1 MADPSQF
8 SDPFWSPLS
17 DSSSYELAS
26 ASVSYKTSLWNLVRN
41 RFSRLATPDVASP
54 KGAVS
59 HTNSSLPSSDQ
70 TVGVN
75 FRIGGL
81 GTISVKSEL
90 PEQNLTFTIHSEN
103 PDTQPTLKLEIT
115 RDDCIL
121 KKRENDSDVYKRIP
135 ECLNLDPEERD
146 RSKYFNQVMFPKGK
160 TSALLDVSSSDKTT
174 YWISVDRSNARIR
187 YGQHLTNNSMTFMEV
202 LFDPAKAGWMDHLAS
217 TKVSRDNNSLPFNDV
232 NFNETPVT
240 TDFPPL
246 VVPQDQITLKQLEES
261 SAMTWAN
268 LPEGCQKLYHNISG
282 PNITVQSPSFP
293 QLPEAI
299 DQSCRDPNKV
309 CGQILKK
316 KAEKGEFKDPL
327 ETYLRIT
334 VGDNLA
340 NSPGIPY
347 VMEIWPPGHSS
358 PIHQH
363 GNASAVIRVLYG
375 SIDVTWFDALKT
387 NRMPKEINNPVR
399 LSEGDMTWLGEKQYQ
414 IHQLKN
420 NSDKVCITLQCYQFE
435 KHDTIHD
442 EAFHWMDKNLQIK
455 DFIPNSDMA
464 YGLFV
469 QKMKEEWEVENPKR
483 AEHRLNS
490 THWVAIVGFY
500 TIACLSYARY
510 GSYFKKLVT

>member
-8 SDPFWSPLS
+8 SDPFWSPPS
-17 DSSSYELAS
+17 DPSSYELAK

-41 RFSRLATPDVASP
+41 RFSRQETPRVVKPAS
-54 KGAVS
+54 GAVS
-59 HTNSSLPSSDQ
+59 NGYHSSLPSLDQ

-90 PEQNLTFTIHSEN
+90 PEQNLTFTIHPED

-121 KKRENDSDVYKRIP
+121 KKRENGSDVYKRIP
-135 ECLNLDPEERD
+135 ECPNYDPEEKD
-146 RSKYFNQVMFPKGK
+146 RSKYFNKVMFPKGK
-160 TSALLDVSSSDKTT
+160 ASALLDVSSSDKTT

-187 YGQHLTNNSMTFMEV
+187 YGQHLTNNSMTFMEI
-202 LFDPAKAGWMDHLAS
+202 LFDPEKAGWMDHLAS
-217 TKVSRDNNSLPFNDV
+217 TKVSRDNNVRHRTLLAFACRKLTRFTQSLPSNDV

-293 QLPEAI
+293 RLPEAI
-299 DQSCRDPNKV
+299 DQSCKDPNKV

-334 VGDNLA
+334 VGDNLVCPRHMPFNYLTLA
-340 NSPGIPY
+340 DTQTGQLPRHPLCDGDLAPRPLFAY
-347 VMEIWPPGHSS
+347 SS
-358 PIHQH
+358 ARQRLSRHQ
-363 GNASAVIRVLYG
+363 S
-375 SIDVTWFDALKT
+375 
-387 NRMPKEINNPVR
+387 PVR
-399 LSEGDMTWLGEKQYQ
+399 
-414 IHQLKN
+414 
-420 NSDKVCITLQCYQFE
+420 
-435 KHDTIHD
+435 KHRRD
-442 EAFHWMDKNLQIK
+442 
-455 DFIPNSDMA
+455 
-464 YGLFV
+464 V
-469 QKMKEEWEVENPKR
+469 V
-483 AEHRLNS
+483 
-490 THWVAIVGFY
+490 
-500 TIACLSYARY
+500 
-510 GSYFKKLVT
+510 

>member
-1 MADPSQF
+1 
-8 SDPFWSPLS
+8 
-17 DSSSYELAS
+17 
-26 ASVSYKTSLWNLVRN
+26 
-41 RFSRLATPDVASP
+41 
-54 KGAVS
+54 
-59 HTNSSLPSSDQ
+59 
-70 TVGVN
+70 
-75 FRIGGL
+75 
-81 GTISVKSEL
+81 
-90 PEQNLTFTIHSEN
+90 
-103 PDTQPTLKLEIT
+103 
-115 RDDCIL
+115 
-121 KKRENDSDVYKRIP
+121 
-135 ECLNLDPEERD
+135 
-146 RSKYFNQVMFPKGK
+146 
-160 TSALLDVSSSDKTT
+160 
-174 YWISVDRSNARIR
+174 
-187 YGQHLTNNSMTFMEV
+187 MTFMEV

-217 TKVSRDNNSLPFNDV
+217 TKSLPSNDV

-469 QKMKEEWEVENPKR
+469 QKMKEEWEAENPKR

-490 THWVAIVGFY
+490 THWVAIVGFC